1 MKKSLAFRNSKF
13 GSNAIGSGVTFS
25 MTLGSSRV
33 LFPGAETVNEAKIR
47 SVAIN
52 LTSVIKRVLE
62 AGVNVEGKE
71 LNNVTDAM
79 APTQV
84 AT

>member
-1 MKKSLAFRNSKF
+1 M
-13 GSNAIGSGVTFS
+13 I
-25 MTLGSSRV
+25 LGSSRTP
-33 LFPGAETVNEAKIR
+33 LPGAETVNEVKIR

-71 LNNVTDAM
+71 LNNVTYAM

>member
-1 MKKSLAFRNSKF
+1 
-13 GSNAIGSGVTFS
+13 
-25 MTLGSSRV
+25 MTLGSSRTP
-33 LFPGAETVNEAKIR
+33 LPGAETVNEVKIR

>member
-1 MKKSLAFRNSKF
+1 M
-13 GSNAIGSGVTFS
+13 I
-25 MTLGSSRV
+25 LGSSRTP
-33 LFPGAETVNEAKIR
+33 LPGAETVNEVKIR